1 MGAINFELIFR
12 EIKDEVINI
21 IAANHKDLKDEI
33 VPDISTFLD
42 NVKDK
47 LKQYTLQ
54 LADNDIGTSDFQY
67 NVAGLK
73 ELCEMKVLQERGIE
87 QIKIDKIK
95 DQIVSSIASSII
107 DKL

>member
-1 MGAINFELIFR
+1 MGTINFESIFK

-21 IAANHKDLKDEI
+21 IAADHKDLKDEI

-54 LADNDIGTSDFQY
+54 LADKKIETSEFEY

-73 ELCEMKVLQERGIE
+73 ELCEMKALQEKGVE
-87 QIKIDKIK
+87 QIKMDKIK

>member
-1 MGAINFELIFR
+1 MGIINFESIFK
-12 EIKDEVINI
+12 EIKEEVINI
-21 IAANHKDLKDEI
+21 IAADHKDLKDAI

-54 LADNDIGTSDFQY
+54 LADKKIEKSEFEY

-73 ELCEMKVLQERGIE
+73 ELCEMKALQEKGIG
-87 QIKIDKIK
+87 QIKMDKIK